1 MTTPAKIE
9 PWLTET
15 AAYIQAEYN
24 LLYES
29 ISWIA
34 AVIANDI
41 AAHAPQEPS
50 VPVIRLLQLQ
60 QAALDSA
67 GSTAENFWKLIDE
80 AIRQAEQ
87 EKQP

>member
-50 VPVIRLLQLQ
+50 VRVRELQVLL
-60 QAALDSA
+60 AAMGRTESY
-67 GSTAENFWKLIDE
+67 WYDE
-80 AIRQAEQ
+80 LLAIIHQAEQ
-87 EKQP
+87 VKP